1 MESLLV
7 NERSRSAND
16 RLVLQ
21 QSVEGQNK
29 LINEMK
35 NKLRDQE
42 SELDEKTRTL
52 YDVKDEL
59 ERNRATVKRL
69 QSTENHFARWTP
81 ARVR

>member
-1 MESLLV
+1 MV

-21 QSVEGQNK
+21 QSVEGQNR

>member
-1 MESLLV
+1 MV

>member
-1 MESLLV
+1 
-7 NERSRSAND
+7 
-16 RLVLQ
+16 
-21 QSVEGQNK
+21 
-29 LINEMK
+29 MK

>member
-21 QSVEGQNK
+21 QSVEGQNR